1 MPGPRSFRLD
11 PPAVRIGW
19 LEMLLRRYRRGD
31 RDGLYRG
38 TYHAMIAEIER
49 LIADA
54 ARERAAHDGESAR

>member
-19 LEMLLRRYRRGD
+19 LKMLLRRYRRGD
-31 RDGLYRG
+31 RDGHYRG
-38 TYHAMIAEIER
+38 MIADIER

-54 ARERAAHDGESAR
+54 ARERDAPDVGSAG